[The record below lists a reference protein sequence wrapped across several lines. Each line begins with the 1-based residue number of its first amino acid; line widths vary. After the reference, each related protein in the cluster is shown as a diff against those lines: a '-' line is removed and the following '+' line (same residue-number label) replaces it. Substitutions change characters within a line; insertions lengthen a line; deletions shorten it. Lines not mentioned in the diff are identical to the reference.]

1 MLGTETFWLY
11 TRFFS
16 LLLAVLITG
25 VLTGITLEKWHA
37 HASRPPLM
45 VGDFSEEISLLH
57 LDAIENGMLKG
68 RLEGMEAR
76 IVVRDAEEV
85 YSIFPG
91 EFEFSVVEILP
102 NLVSIPAP
110 DGMEF
115 VASRIGKY
123 VYPLDDPQAA
133 QITVKNRVFF
143 PSLDAARTAGFV
155 RRAD

>member
-1 MLGTETFWLY
+1 MTEKFWLAV
-11 TRFFS
+11 RFVT
-16 LLLAVLITG
+16 LLLAVFVTG
-25 VLTGITLEKWHA
+25 VLGGITFEKWHVY
-37 HASRPPLM
+37 ASRPPLE

-57 LDAIENGMLKG
+57 LDAIENGKLHG

-76 IVVRDAEEV
+76 IVVRDAEAV

-91 EFEFSVVEILP
+91 EFEFSVTEILP
-102 NLVSIPAP
+102 NLVTIPAP
-110 DGMEF
+110 EGMSF
-115 VASRIGKY
+115 VASRLGKY
-123 VYPLDDPQAA
+123 VYPLDAPEAA